1 MKIKSIAALFAF
13 CFSALFVLS
22 AQAQGSGQV
31 LGVVNGGK
39 IYVKQLEDWVKNAVA
54 NGATDSPELRKA
66 IADDLVVREAI
77 LQDIKKTGL
86 ANTPENDFKVKVA
99 QQNILLDLWF
109 ADYFRKNPITDQ
121 DIKAEYDRELGLSK
135 DPKNA
140 NEYKISQIVV
150 ANEKDADDIINKLNL
165 GSSFE
170 TLAKDKSLDKSSAA
184 QGGSIN
190 WALSGQFIPPVGDVV
205 MTLSKGNV
213 SPKPIKT
220 QVGFVIVRLDDV
232 RKFRMPS
239 FDEAKGAIAQG
250 MVQQRKQAAVADLMK
265 NVKVTKGN

>member
-13 CFSALFVLS
+13 CISTFFSVT

-39 IYVKQLEDWVKNAVA
+39 VYVKQLEDWVKNAVA
-54 NGATDSPELRKA
+54 NGATDSPELRKS
-66 IADDLVVREAI
+66 IADELVVREAI
-77 LQDIKKTGL
+77 LQDVKKTGL
-86 ANTPENDFKVKVA
+86 ATSPENDFKVKVA
-99 QQNILLDLWF
+99 QQNILLDVWF
-109 ADYFRKNPITDQ
+109 ANYFQKNPITEQ
-121 DIKAEYDRELGLSK
+121 AIKAEYDRELNLSK

-150 ANEKDADDIINKLNL
+150 ANEKDAEDIINKLNL
-165 GSSFE
+165 GTSFE
-170 TLAKDKSLDKSSAA
+170 TLAKDKSLDRNSAA

-190 WALSGQFIPPVGDVV
+190 WALAGQFLPPVGDAV
-205 MTLSKGNV
+205 MALSKGAFTA
-213 SPKPIKT
+213 KPIKT

-239 FDEAKGAIAQG
+239 FDEAKGTIAQG
-250 MVQQRKQAAVADLMK
+250 MVQQRKQAAVAELMK
-265 NVKVTKGN
+265 TVTVTKGK